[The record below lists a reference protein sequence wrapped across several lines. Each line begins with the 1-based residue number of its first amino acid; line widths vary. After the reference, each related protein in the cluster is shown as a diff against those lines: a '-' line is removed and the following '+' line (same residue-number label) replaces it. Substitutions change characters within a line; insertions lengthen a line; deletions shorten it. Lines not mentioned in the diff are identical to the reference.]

1 MLVYYETCNI
11 LGVLHD
17 LIQTTPY
24 YASLDCT
31 ILITILEGL
40 ANMGIFLTSTI
51 MGLGWSNGVV
61 ENFYWGMFCFV

>member
-40 ANMGIFLTSTI
+40 ANMGIFLTRTI
-51 MGLGWSNGVV
+51 MGLG
-61 ENFYWGMFCFV
+61 

>member
-1 MLVYYETCNI
+1 MEGLKNHMCQLGTYIQKNKSMLVYYETCNI

-40 ANMGIFLTSTI
+40 ANMGIF
-51 MGLGWSNGVV
+51 
-61 ENFYWGMFCFV
+61 